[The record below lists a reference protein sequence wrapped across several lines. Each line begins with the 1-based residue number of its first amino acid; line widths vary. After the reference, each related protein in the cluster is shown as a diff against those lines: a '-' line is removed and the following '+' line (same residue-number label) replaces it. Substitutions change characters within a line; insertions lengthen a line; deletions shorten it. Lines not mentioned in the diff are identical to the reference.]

1 MEVKFKFGHST
12 KFENTSYKYSFFAV
26 KQIGLSFKAIT
37 LCIMILYYVSSLNW
51 PTWRPN
57 TIVHLRY
64 LQVLGVVIVCCQF
77 IASWF
82 YLIQDWLI
90 YWLGAYNRRVCWP
103 SKTPFDVFFKQSL
116 FIVCTCNEK
125 LLPSF
130 FSPHEMFKKLLKQE
144 LCGHNLFHSIT
155 PRVYDVADQQR
166 WCAFSSWFCKP
177 SWIVPS
183 SMHSVWNLSHTAC
196 GSAIYNIE

>member
-1 MEVKFKFGHST
+1 MCLVWIGQHED
-12 KFENTSYKYSFFAV
+12 
-26 KQIGLSFKAIT
+26 QIQLFICGI
-37 LCIMILYYVSSLNW
+37 Y
-51 PTWRPN
+51 
-57 TIVHLRY
+57 RY
-64 LQVLGVVIVCCQF
+64 LVLWLCVANLSPVDSIWFKIDWF
-77 IASWF
+77 IDLAHTTDAF
-82 YLIQDWLI
+82 VDLQKHCLM
-90 YWLGAYNRRVCWP
+90 C
-103 SKTPFDVFFKQSL
+103 FFKQSL

-183 SMHSVWNLSHTAC
+183 SMHSVWNLSHPAC